1 MLPYA
6 RQIDEMMP
14 FVFNAR
20 ESERLLMVFRAS
32 QGQGGATKWMFP
44 KLMGQ
49 RRGIGGGGTNG
60 GGSMHV

>member
-1 MLPYA
+1 M
-6 RQIDEMMP
+6 IP
-14 FVFNAR
+14 FAFNAR

-49 RRGIGGGGTNG
+49 RRGIGGGGGGNG